1 VKPPFWQ
8 ETMIMLARSRQVRGF
23 MQGNPVTTRL
33 ARQFVGGANAEAAI
47 QTALDLK
54 RRNLRASLYYLG
66 EYVDRPELVEENV
79 QQKIAIAR
87 RLGENGLDVH
97 VSVDPTQFG
106 YSISDELGETN
117 ALRIGQVI
125 AEQPKVGVNLLMFD
139 MEDYACCQKTLDLH
153 TRLKQAGIPVAIAI
167 QAYLYRSE
175 EDIRQLVRQGAAVRL
190 VKGAFAEPKDRA
202 LHRKKDIDRN
212 YIRLA
217 ELLLSPE
224 ARATG
229 VYPIFG
235 THDDHIIHAIRPLA
249 ARNSWNAA
257 EYEFEM
263 LFGVRPAYQEQLVSE
278 GHRVRLYLPF
288 GTEWWPYSVRRIGE
302 NAANIKFLVEAIVRR
317 N

>member
-1 VKPPFWQ
+1 MKPPFWQ
-8 ETMIMLARSRQVRGF
+8 ETMIMLARSRRVRGF
-23 MQGNPVTTRL
+23 MQSNPVTTRL
-33 ARQFVGGANAEAAI
+33 SRKFVGGSNVEAAI
-47 QTALDLK
+47 QTALELK

-66 EYVDRPELVEENV
+66 EYVNRPEIVEENV
-79 QQKIAIAR
+79 NQKIAIAR
-87 RLGENGLDVH
+87 SLGENGLDVH
-97 VSVDPTQFG
+97 VSVDPTQIG
-106 YSISDELGETN
+106 YAISDELGERN

-125 AEQPKVGVNLLMFD
+125 AEQPQAGVNLLMLD

-167 QAYLYRSE
+167 QAYLYRTE

-202 LHRKKDIDRN
+202 WRKKKDIDRN
-212 YIRLA
+212 YIRMA

-235 THDDHIIHAIRPLA
+235 THDDRMIDAIRLLA
-249 ARNSWNAA
+249 ARNSWNADG
-257 EYEFEM
+257 YEIEM
-263 LFGVRPAYQEQLVSE
+263 LFGVRPSYQEQLVSE

-288 GTEWWPYSVRRIGE
+288 GTEWWPYSIRRVGE
-302 NAANIKFLVEAIVRR
+302 NAANVRFVLEATMRR
-317 N
+317 